1 MLICS
6 DLQSVPAA
14 KKKRALED
22 VANEGKRIEGPLTAE
37 YIEAMEEE
45 LKKQKEERAAEKRRK
60 KNKKNVLLQ
69 KRSRRKGTLLP
80 PQSNWRSKLSSKK
93 N

>member
-6 DLQSVPAA
+6 DLQSVPVA

-22 VANEGKRIEGPLTAE
+22 VASEGKRIEGPLTAE

-45 LKKQKEERAAEKRRK
+45 LKKQKEEHAAE

-69 KRSRRKGTLLP
+69 KKNRRKGTLLP
-80 PQSNWRSKLSSKK
+80 PQRNWRSKLSSKK
-93 N
+93 NLKL